1 MVTMHERTR
10 GGGRERE
17 RERERETEA
26 LLSHHIS
33 RVYGVRGKEGQ
44 QTCRAKSDCE
54 TRERERGG
62 RADSEGIAEEREKD
76 EAGRRERERET
87 HGSPVVMATPLRRS
101 LVTPSA

>member
-1 MVTMHERTR
+1 MRERTGER
-10 GGGRERE
+10 WIKNKEGEKERE
-17 RERERETEA
+17 EDREA

-44 QTCRAKSDCE
+44 QTYRAESDGG
-54 TRERERGG
+54 TRERESRELVVRGPWKRRTKRGG
-62 RADSEGIAEEREKD
+62 NYG
-76 EAGRRERERET
+76 ET